1 MVGGGGGEVLLRVLD
16 PRQTEPSWLGKPV
29 IEEILGRSGE
39 TPRHVREVGATVGNV
54 LRTKLGY

>member
-29 IEEILGRSGE
+29 IEQILGRSGE
-39 TPRHVREVGATVGNV
+39 TLRHVREVGATVGKV
-54 LRTKLGY
+54 LRTK